1 MLSGRAIRAGETI
14 RLRAQFK
21 DDLGDVAEASSV
33 FVHVYEPD
41 EDITD
46 LNNATVVSGIAAYL
60 GEGIFEYQYAVPSN
74 GPDGIWYDLWEGTL
88 TGQALTG
95 SFTFEVS
102 ASGLIE
108 EVDQQLHNN
117 NLVSITLTS
126 GIKATDGTYLTD
138 GYEAEFLTTT
148 TPSYTDIRKVRLSI
162 GSFTGAI
169 EDDTIQT
176 AILEA
181 SLDANTITF
190 TTTRTNNNLFEHAR
204 REYTT
209 CLAGSMLMD
218 NLNNSLLR
226 TKTLAD
232 LHVEYD
238 TNGVRDMADKLQ
250 ACIDKWAAQVMTG
263 GGVHAAKAPSM
274 VVKGGLDPD
283 RPLVSRMWES
293 TVDGAISRR
302 IPAANTRE
310 RPLGKRRAKTTFK
323 KWRW

>member
-1 MLSGRAIRAGETI
+1 MSGRAIRAGETI

-21 DDLGDVAEASSV
+21 DDLGDVAEAGSV
-33 FVHVYEPD
+33 FVHIYEPD

-46 LNNATVVSGIAAYL
+46 LNNATVVSGIATYL
-60 GEGIFEYQYAVPSN
+60 GEGIFEYQYAVPSV
-74 GPDGIWYDLWEGTL
+74 GPDGIWYDTWEGIL
-88 TGQALTG
+88 TGQALTS
-95 SFTFEVS
+95 SFSFEVS
-102 ASGLIE
+102 ASGLITAI
-108 EVDQQLHNN
+108 DQQLHNN
-117 NLVSITLTS
+117 NLVEITLTS
-126 GIKATDGTYLTD
+126 GIKATDGTYLSD
-138 GYEAEFLTTT
+138 GYTAEFLTTT
-148 TPSYTDIRKVRLSI
+148 APSYTDTRKVRLTI
-162 GSFTGAI
+162 GGFTGNL

-181 SLDANTITF
+181 SLDADTMTF
-190 TTTRTNNNLFEHAR
+190 TTVRTNNKLFEHAR

-209 CLAGSMLMD
+209 CLASSILMD

-238 TNGVRDMADKLQ
+238 TGGVNDMINKLQ
-250 ACIDKWAAQVMTG
+250 ACIDKWAPQVMSG
-263 GGVHAAKAPSM
+263 GGVGAVRAPSM
-274 VVKGGLDPD
+274 VVKGALDPD
-283 RPLVSRMWES
+283 RALVSRMWES